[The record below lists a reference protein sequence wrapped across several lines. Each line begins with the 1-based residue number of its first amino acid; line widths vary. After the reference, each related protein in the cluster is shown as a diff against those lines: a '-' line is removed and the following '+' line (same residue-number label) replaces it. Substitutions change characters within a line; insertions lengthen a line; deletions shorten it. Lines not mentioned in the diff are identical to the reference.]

1 MADTLL
7 SVLLA
12 LASALCIAIG
22 NVMRQRAA
30 ASTSVV
36 DSLRDGSWW
45 TGALAGAG
53 GYGLQAA
60 ALGVGSLLVVQPVLV
75 LSLMFAL
82 PLGARLSGRT
92 VRPSEW
98 AWAATL
104 TVAVAVLVVVGD
116 PQPGAERAETVH
128 WFVVAA
134 IGLPSLALCLYAA
147 RSGSA
152 ARRALLFGLAGG
164 ALFGVG
170 AVLTKSVVHLFAR
183 GPVPLLTSL
192 EVYVLVAVFAA
203 AVGIQQL
210 AFRTG
215 ELQASLPATT
225 VTEPAVAAVLG
236 FVVLGEYLDVGRG
249 VGLLLIGALVAT
261 AVSVVA
267 LARGAAEHESGARV
281 GDVVTGVRSG

>member
-1 MADTLL
+1 VAQTLL

-30 ASTSVV
+30 ATTSLSA
-36 DSLRDGSWW
+36 SLRDGTWW
-45 TGALAGAG
+45 AGALAGAG
-53 GYGLQAA
+53 GYVLQAA
-60 ALGVGSLLVVQPVLV
+60 ALGVGSLLLVQPLLV

-82 PLGARLSGRT
+82 PLSARLSGRA
-92 VRPSEW
+92 VRPSDW

-104 TVAVAVLVVVGD
+104 TVAVALLVVVGD
-116 PQPGAERAETVH
+116 PKPGAERAETWH
-128 WFVVAA
+128 WVVVAA
-134 IGLPSLALCLYAA
+134 IGVPALVLCLLGA

-170 AVLTKSVVHLFAR
+170 AVLTKSVVHLLAR
-183 GPVPLLTSL
+183 GPISLLTSL
-192 EVYVLVAVFAA
+192 EVYVLIAVFAA

-225 VTEPAVAAVLG
+225 VSEPAVAALLG

-267 LARGAAEHESGARV
+267 LARGAAEHESGAAVRAV
-281 GDVVTGVRSG
+281 PSGVR

>member
-12 LASALCIAIG
+12 LGSALCIAIG

-30 ASTSVV
+30 SSASFSEAI
-36 DSLRDGSWW
+36 RDRTWW

-60 ALGVGSLLVVQPVLV
+60 ALGIGSLLLVQPLLV

-82 PLGARLSGRT
+82 PLSARLSGRA
-92 VRPSEW
+92 VRASDW

-104 TVAVAVLVVVGD
+104 TVAVALLVVVGD
-116 PQPGAERAETVH
+116 PKPGAERAETGH
-128 WFVVAA
+128 WVVVAVLGIPA
-134 IGLPSLALCLYAA
+134 LALCLLGA

-170 AVLTKSVVHLFAR
+170 AVLTKSVVHLLVR

-225 VTEPAVAAVLG
+225 VTEPAVAALLG

-249 VGLLLIGALVAT
+249 VGLLLIAALVAT

-267 LARGAAEHESGARV
+267 LARGAAERDGAPVR
-281 GDVVTGVRSG
+281 DVVTGVRSG